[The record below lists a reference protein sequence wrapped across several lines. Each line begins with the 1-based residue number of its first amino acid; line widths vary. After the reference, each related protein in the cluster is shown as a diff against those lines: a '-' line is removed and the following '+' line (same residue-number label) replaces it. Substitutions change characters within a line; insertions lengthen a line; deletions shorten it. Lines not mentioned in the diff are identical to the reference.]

1 MLTIRLSSLTLLLFS
16 CVSSLP
22 AIAALVTTEVTVRFK
37 IASNYMIVVPVTING
52 SGPYDFVL
60 DTGSNNTML
69 DQKLADELALPHGGE
84 TAVLRP
90 RSSMSSATVYADS
103 FSIAGATV
111 AGKDLVLV
119 TSADLRGLPRKV
131 RGVLGED
138 FLQNFDVLIDYSH
151 LVIQLESGL
160 SSIAEMLRGEH
171 LPIQLNGSLRGEPT
185 LRRLIVVGHI
195 RDLGVKS
202 LSLLLDSGV
211 NNLTL
216 FRENLGVGSKRQTFI
231 DVSNGSAPSILI
243 VKTQAIRTLNLGKNE
258 INDLTV
264 VALACQPESDADGM
278 IPTSLFH
285 SIFISHQR
293 RFVILNPFFP
303 RQPKASSN

>member
-1 MLTIRLSSLTLLLFS
+1 MRIRIFSLIFVLFT

-22 AIAALVTTEVTVRFK
+22 AIAALVTAEVTVRFK

-69 DQKLADELALPHGGE
+69 DQKLADELALPQGGE

-90 RSSMSSATVYADS
+90 RHSMSSAVTVYADS

-111 AGKDLVLV
+111 SGKDLVLV

-151 LVIQLESGL
+151 LIIQLESGL
-160 SSIAEMLRGEH
+160 SSMAETLKGEH
-171 LPIQLNGSLRGEPT
+171 LPIQLNGSLQGEPT
-185 LRRLIVVGHI
+185 LRRLIVAGHI
-195 RDLGVKS
+195 PDLGDKS
-202 LSLLLDSGV
+202 LSLLLDSGA

-231 DVSNGSAPSILI
+231 DASSVNTSSII
-243 VKTQAIRTLNLGKNE
+243 TVKTQVIRTLNLGENE

-264 VALACQPESDADGM
+264 IAARLPTELGRRWDDSDVTLPLG
-278 IPTSLFH
+278 LY
-285 SIFISHQR
+285 
-293 RFVILNPFFP
+293 
-303 RQPKASSN
+303 

>member
-1 MLTIRLSSLTLLLFS
+1 MSPIRRFSLIVVLFS
-16 CVSSLP
+16 CISRLP
-22 AIAALVTTEVTVRFK
+22 AIAAPVTTEVVVRFK
-37 IASNYMIVVPVTING
+37 IASDYMIVVPVTING

-84 TAVLRP
+84 TTVFRP

-138 FLQNFDVLIDYSH
+138 FLQNFDVLIDYIH

-160 SSIAEMLRGEH
+160 SSMAETLKGEH
-171 LPIQLNGSLRGEPT
+171 LPIQLNGRLRGEPI
-185 LRRLIVVGHI
+185 LRRLIVAGHI
-195 RDLGVKS
+195 RDLGDKS
-202 LSLLLDSGV
+202 LSLLLDSGT

-231 DVSNGSAPSILI
+231 DISNVSAANI
-243 VKTQAIRTLNLGKNE
+243 VTMKTQVIRGLNLGKKE
-258 INDLTV
+258 INNLTV
-264 VALACQPESDADGM
+264 VALSRGPESDADGM

-285 SIFISHQR
+285 SIFISHQG
-293 RFVILNPFFP
+293 RFVILNPCFP
-303 RQPKASSN
+303 GQE